1 MGYAEFPHT
10 NYSDTDFAEL
20 ISLYKEVRDKY
31 HGTLNEITA
40 LRDRLTEYESDMTV
54 KVKEYA
60 DSVLKNRMDEVN
72 AKVDAL
78 STQLIGTL
86 NNSLNKIV
94 SDLDAYKSAL
104 DAKIKDYQRNTEL
117 NFVNFESKILDS
129 VSGYFNANQKEYEAT
144 VKSIK
149 RQVCACKKEMRNE
162 INALKDAINIKPDT
176 AKWLWD
182 NMLHNNGMSA
192 YEWYKESNLTCEDWN
207 NSGITCINWY
217 NNAKFI
223 FNWYVN
229 LLMLFSPVSGE
240 YVTVQ
245 EAVVELANRLKINS
259 ITAGDYDSLNL
270 TADEFDRFVKNIGE
284 YDWLGGLLTYMFD
297 SRTERSD

>member
-20 ISLYKEVRDKY
+20 ISMYKEVRDKY

-40 LRDRLTEYESDMTV
+40 LRNRLTEYESDMTV

-60 DSVLKNRMDEVN
+60 DSVLTNRMNEVN
-72 AKVDAL
+72 AKVDKTCSAL
-78 STQLIGTL
+78 TDTL
-86 NNSLNKIV
+86 NKRLTQICN
-94 SDLDAYKSAL
+94 DLDEYKSAL
-104 DAKIKDYQRNTEL
+104 DAKIKDYQRNVEL
-117 NFVNFESKILDS
+117 NFANFESKILDS
-129 VSGYFNANQKEYEAT
+129 VSGYFNANSKEYDAT

-149 RQVCACKKEMRNE
+149 KTICNFKKEIRNE
-162 INALKDAINIKPDT
+162 IALFKDSMDIKPET

-182 NMLHNNGMSA
+182 NILHTNGMSA

-207 NSGITCINWY
+207 NSAITCINWY

-240 YVTVQ
+240 YITVQ
-245 EAVVELANRLKINS
+245 EAVVELANKLKINS

-270 TADEFDRFVKNIGE
+270 TADEFDRLVKNIGE

-297 SRTERSD
+297 SRTGKE